1 MSSVRSGC
9 LTVVF
14 IMVMT
19 LVTLVTGLG
28 GVRLLAAPAGQT
40 VCRTGAA
47 ASAAPS
53 CGAGVVP

>member
-1 MSSVRSGC
+1 MSSVSSGG

-14 IMVMT
+14 IVVM
-19 LVTLVTGLG
+19 TLVTGLG